1 VPSLD
6 LNQWLSLAAL
16 VIGTFFGRRIVQ
28 PRDHERAQLL
38 NDIARAAAALAVSMN
53 PNASWALL
61 LQNVINQVA
70 TAAGVPTKN
79 AAAIQRAA
87 ALALT
92 DMGVKPG
99 L

>member
-1 VPSLD
+1 MPHLD

-16 VIGTFFGRRIVQ
+16 VIGTFFGRRIIR
-28 PRDHERAQLL
+28 PRDSERAQLL
-38 NDIARAAAALAVSMN
+38 AEIAKAAAALAVAMN
-53 PNASWALL
+53 PSASWASL

-79 AAAIQRAA
+79 QAAIQRAA

-92 DMGVKPG
+92 DLGVKPAP
-99 L
+99 